1 MSNTELS
8 DQQKGMIP
16 HMALH
21 PPLVAGTSDTLVIY
35 PGAHRKKNKPGKMDL
50 FLEGW
55 LAGALQCTQP
65 CAGQCGATI
74 PKLACFGNPQGTCV
88 QRQILGLHSDL
99 QSQKLDICDAF

>member
-21 PPLVAGTSDTLVIY
+21 PPLVAGTSDTLVTY
-35 PGAHRKKNKPGKMDL
+35 PGAHKKKNKPGKMGL
-50 FLEGW
+50 FLEGR
-55 LAGALQCTQP
+55 LAGPLQCTQP

-74 PKLACFGNPQGTCV
+74 PKLACFGNPQGTFV

-99 QSQKLDICDAF
+99 QSQKLGICDAF

>member
-16 HMALH
+16 HMVLH

-55 LAGALQCTQP
+55 LTGALQCTQP
-65 CAGQCGATI
+65 CAGQCGTAI
-74 PKLACFGNPQGTCV
+74 PNLACFGNPQGTFV
-88 QRQILGLHSDL
+88 QR
-99 QSQKLDICDAF
+99 

>member
-21 PPLVAGTSDTLVIY
+21 PPLVTGTSDTLVTY
-35 PGAHRKKNKPGKMDL
+35 PGAHRKKNKPGKMGL
-50 FLEGW
+50 FLEGR
-55 LAGALQCTQP
+55 LAGPLQCTQP
-65 CAGQCGATI
+65 YAGQCGTAV
-74 PKLACFGNPQGTCV
+74 PKLACFGNPQGPFI

-99 QSQKLDICDAF
+99 QSQKLNICDAF